1 MEAHKGLLQ
10 EQDDQADQLHDGVLR
25 LKAQAGLIKNEL
37 NDQKVILDKLED
49 DVDRAEG
56 SMASMNRKMR
66 TMMEEAKKS
75 DKAMYGVIACLC
87 LLLVVLTMMV
97 LE

>member
-10 EQDDQADQLHDGVLR
+10 EQDEHAEQLHDGVLR

-49 DVDRAEG
+49 DVDKAEG

-66 TMMEEAKKS
+66 TMMEEAKSS